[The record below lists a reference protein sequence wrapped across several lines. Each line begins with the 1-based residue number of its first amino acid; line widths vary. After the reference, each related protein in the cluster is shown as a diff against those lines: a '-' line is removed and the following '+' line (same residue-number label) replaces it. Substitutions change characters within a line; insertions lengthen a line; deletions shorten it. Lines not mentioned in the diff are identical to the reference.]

1 MGIAGKTLNI
11 GNHSQAGGNIGQIHV
26 GDKTLEILGPILKL
40 SLKIGSK
47 RIHAHMSYD
56 GVVANYSKLIMI
68 VLISGQNT
76 CLTL

>member
-1 MGIAGKTLNI
+1 MMLALSTQKYISNCGLLSFPIQT
-11 GNHSQAGGNIGQIHV
+11 
-26 GDKTLEILGPILKL
+26 EGPILKL

-56 GVVANYSKLIMI
+56 GGVANYSKPIMI

>member
-1 MGIAGKTLNI
+1 M
-11 GNHSQAGGNIGQIHV
+11 
-26 GDKTLEILGPILKL
+26 GPILKL

-56 GVVANYSKLIMI
+56 GGVANYSKLIMI

>member
-1 MGIAGKTLNI
+1 M
-11 GNHSQAGGNIGQIHV
+11 
-26 GDKTLEILGPILKL
+26 GPILKL

-56 GVVANYSKLIMI
+56 GGVANYSKPIMI